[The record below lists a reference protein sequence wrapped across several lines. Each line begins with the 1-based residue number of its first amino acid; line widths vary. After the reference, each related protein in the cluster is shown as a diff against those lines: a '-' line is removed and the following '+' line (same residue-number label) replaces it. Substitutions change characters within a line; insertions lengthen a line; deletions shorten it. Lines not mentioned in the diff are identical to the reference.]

1 MNKDNIEK
9 SDKESGGEDKVRK
22 YQSAEERF
30 PQFFEITDEVL
41 DQLHAWID
49 VGKKPE
55 IKTACDVIYL
65 AFATRALNLYR
76 SIVLLLEKDHWEDAA
91 ILTRSMFELLLNIEE
106 IQRDKVTIE
115 DKSILF
121 FRFNK
126 LQQYRQAKAI
136 RQYNVD
142 TGRINSKDNR
152 FKEIDKIAELL
163 FPDFL
168 ITTKKGKKKWCN
180 SWCGKNIKELAEASE
195 QQPLRKRQY
204 DVLYSYM
211 SAFTHSAPMSVM
223 TTVGHLDSQKNEV
236 VEKFWLE
243 REENE
248 ETQLKLI
255 LSLSAFFVIEIILRV
270 RGVLLDYDT
279 TWNFKILTKL
289 FKLYGVEPPPSP
301 V

>member
-9 SDKESGGEDKVRK
+9 SDGKSDGENKVRK
-22 YQSAEERF
+22 TPSAEERF
-30 PQFFEITDEVL
+30 PQFFELTDEVL
-41 DQLHAWID
+41 DRLHAWID

-55 IKTACDVIYL
+55 IKTACDVIYI
-65 AFATRALNLYR
+65 ASAVRALNLYR
-76 SIVLLLEKDHWEDAA
+76 SIVLLLKKDHWEDAA

-115 DKSILF
+115 DKSLLF

-126 LQQYRQAKAI
+126 LQQYLQAKAI
-136 RQYNVD
+136 HQYNVD
-142 TGRINSKDNR
+142 TGRINNLDN
-152 FKEIDKIAELL
+152 KVEEIDKIAELL

-168 ITTKKGKKKWCN
+168 ITTKKGKKKWRN
-180 SWCGKNIKELAEASE
+180 SWCGRNIKELAEASE

-211 SAFTHSAPMSVM
+211 SAFTHSAPISVM
-223 TTVGHLDSQKNEV
+223 TSVSNLGSSKNEDI
-236 VEKFWLE
+236 EKFWLE
-243 REENE
+243 HEEKE
-248 ETQLKLI
+248 ETQLKLL
-255 LSLSAFFVIEIILRV
+255 LSLSTFFVTEIILRV
-270 RGVLLDYDT
+270 RAVLLDYDI
-279 TWNFKILTKL
+279 TWNFKILTEL

>member
-1 MNKDNIEK
+1 MNTDNVEK
-9 SDKESGGEDKVRK
+9 SDKEPGSEDKVRK

-41 DQLHAWID
+41 DRLHAWID

-55 IKTACDVIYL
+55 IKTACDVIYI
-65 AFATRALNLYR
+65 ASAVRALNLYR
-76 SIVLLLEKDHWEDAA
+76 SIVLLLKKDHWEDAV

-126 LQQYRQAKAI
+126 LQQYLQAKAI
-136 RQYNVD
+136 HQYNVD
-142 TGRINSKDNR
+142 TGRINSIDSR
-152 FKEIDKIAELL
+152 FEEIDKIAEL
-163 FPDFL
+163 FFADFL
-168 ITTKKGKKKWCN
+168 ITTKKGRKKWRN
-180 SWCGKNIKELAEASE
+180 SWFGKNIKELAEASE

-223 TTVGHLDSQKNEV
+223 TTVGHLDSKKNEE

-243 REENE
+243 HEENE
-248 ETQLKLI
+248 EAQLKLI

-270 RGVLLDYDT
+270 RCVLLDYDT

-289 FKLYGVEPPPSP
+289 FKLNGVEPPPSP